1 MFNVQDPVLVVVC
14 GVLVIQPCP
23 TLCNPMDC
31 SLPGPPIHGILQ
43 ARILKLVT
51 MPSARGSSQPRGL
64 NPCLLHLLHLH
75 WQAHSLPLVPPGKP
89 Q

>member
-31 SLPGPPIHGILQ
+31 SLPGSSIHGILQ
-43 ARILKLVT
+43 ARILKLVA
-51 MPSARGSSQPRGL
+51 MPSARGSS
-64 NPCLLHLLHLH
+64 NPGDWTHASYIFYISCIGGHILYH
-75 WQAHSLPLVPPGKP
+75 
-89 Q
+89 